1 MPDIKRI
8 LRKQDSFN
16 VNRRLVPDNAAAV
29 AGSLAGIVKAWVEGI
44 EILCVK
50 LFLYA
55 AERFTET
62 LEVYHLPG
70 S

>member
-1 MPDIKRI
+1 MI
-8 LRKQDSFN
+8 LLAVPSDST
-16 VNRRLVPDNAAAV
+16 AV